1 LSVDFSAAT
10 LPLIFTVR
18 HQLSFILIRLRFF
31 LQSPADLFFLQR
43 PSSSPALISLCSP
56 SPSVAQPVEKNPDF
70 FLPRRQR
77 SAILIFSRA
86 FFFFAQQVIC
96 SLDIFSAKQSLSPA
110 VCSSSLRSHPL
121 LGASSAAP

>member
-31 LQSPADLFFLQR
+31 CSRRLIFFLQR

-56 SPSVAQPVEKNPDF
+56 SPNVAQPVEKNPDF